1 MILSLGRLFTFL
13 LALLIRMRSD
23 PGQQEHLAS
32 LLVCRLPPSPHTQ
45 HLWILDIVQSI
56 SQTSGIRHFNPT
68 IIALPCWAE
77 NRYLLVSQV
86 MTEGLHQESILC
98 EANTCT
104 LKVDTKRRKGEGN
117 CQANSNLG
125 STGGL

>member
-1 MILSLGRLFTFL
+1 
-13 LALLIRMRSD
+13 
-23 PGQQEHLAS
+23 
-32 LLVCRLPPSPHTQ
+32 
-45 HLWILDIVQSI
+45 
-56 SQTSGIRHFNPT
+56 
-68 IIALPCWAE
+68 
-77 NRYLLVSQV
+77 

-117 CQANSNLG
+117 CQANSDLG